1 MLSNDFKTQKE
12 NKVKVESTDIQ
23 SVTKTIEE
31 MSIFY
36 MSNSNVHSHTRAIGS
51 HLKKV
56 FTPIDQKYNL
66 SIAQDLK
73 TTYTEILEYSDH
85 NANVKSAL
93 DSILST
99 AGSIE
104 GETGANVADLLVRT
118 WDLAKNSHY
127 SNACNVVIDNLSQNI
142 ITGGGCLAGIAG
154 RLVQPYS
161 HFIQAKLEELSL
173 GEYAKF
179 AHPRYDDELQTALAL
194 SLSETQNSLTQI
206 YHTDDDQ
213 DVDFQMALALSKSLH
228 SYKKEQP
235 SLKHYKP
242 SSTNDDELA
251 SILEISKYI
260 K

>member
-1 MLSNDFKTQKE
+1 MLSHDFKTQTE
-12 NKVKVESTDIQ
+12 NKVKVDSADMQ
-23 SVTKTIEE
+23 SVAKTIEE

-51 HLKKV
+51 HLKSV

-66 SIAQDLK
+66 SKSQDLK
-73 TTYTEILEYSDH
+73 AVYTEILEYAGHDIK
-85 NANVKSAL
+85 VKSAL

-104 GETGANVADLLVRT
+104 AETGAHVADLLVRT
-118 WDLAKNSHY
+118 WDLAKNGHY
-127 SNACNVVIDNLSQNI
+127 SNACDVVIDNLSQNI
-142 ITGGGCLAGIAG
+142 LTGGGCLAGIAG

-179 AHPRYDDELQTALAL
+179 AHPRYDDELQTALVL
-194 SLSETQNSLTQI
+194 SLSEAQSNLTQNHYTG
-206 YHTDDDQ
+206 DDLDA
-213 DVDFQMALALSKSLH
+213 DFQIALALSKSLH
-228 SYKKEQP
+228 SYRKEQP
-235 SLKHYKP
+235 SLKHYRQ
-242 SSTNDDELA
+242 STNNDDELA